1 MDKTK
6 NTMELIN
13 FDYRSFEGT
22 QIAFRSLTEKM
33 NSGKINDTPT
43 GAIVG
48 CEEIPLD
55 EWEKELSLNDY
66 GYIIKS
72 KDLLHRDIISYDSKK
87 NTIECASRNKDLKP
101 INEILNIENAQIY
114 KVVERCM

>member
-1 MDKTK
+1 MK
-6 NTMELIN
+6 
-13 FDYRSFEGT
+13 
-22 QIAFRSLTEKM
+22 QLTEKDSSGTKVFPFSFVTFKCNTDNM
-33 NSGKINDTPT
+33 NSGRINDTPT

-55 EWEKELSLNDY
+55 EWEKELSPNDY
-66 GYIIKS
+66 GYVIKS
-72 KDLLHRDIISYDSKK
+72 NDLLHRDIILYDSKK
-87 NTIECASRNKDLKP
+87 KTIECASRNKDLNP